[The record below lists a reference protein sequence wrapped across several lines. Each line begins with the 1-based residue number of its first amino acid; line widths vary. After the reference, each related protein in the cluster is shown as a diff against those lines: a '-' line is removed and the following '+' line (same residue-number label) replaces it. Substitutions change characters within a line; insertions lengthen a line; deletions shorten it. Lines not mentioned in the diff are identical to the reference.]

1 MAFLVNRTAA
11 ARIECLHALAQLIVV
26 KFGSYGKPFH
36 LKDVKFDRDSENI
49 HSFCTLL
56 KEDDIAGHYCRFKEN
71 PLDDAGCSI
80 TNGVSSDSTKSK
92 EVSNTINAMHALG
105 FVKRDGSKIEITSF
119 GYKFSTAKYDS
130 EEMHHIIKKA
140 VQNYG
145 PVVGVLSW
153 IQRNYKIG
161 DKFNIGDIRVGYP
174 EPEEYVNHNG
184 ERVLLSAGSTQDTNT
199 RTRSC
204 IIAWLTTAGF
214 IRPVNVTP
222 VSSPYPQIAYRDYIN
237 REHRMEQIYEVIDF
251 PSVETTKHPLNYD
264 NLTKMNFCLRENG
277 MTSVRE
283 ATRYY
288 EGIIKNRRFA
298 ILYLLNMAYEN
309 RTTIALNEIIEIMRS
324 HPNLFVVSD
333 EDLEDTI
340 SAEIEIAFMA
350 GIPYIL
356 RIANG
361 QSRLQPLKGL
371 NIEELQVGA
380 PQVLINTL
388 NMYEFNG

>member
-1 MAFLVNRTAA
+1 MAFLINRTAA
-11 ARIECLHALAQLIVV
+11 ARIECLHALAQLIVA
-26 KFGSYGKPFH
+26 KFGSYGKSFN

-80 TNGVSSDSTKSK
+80 TNGVLSDSTKSK

-105 FVKRDGSKIEITSF
+105 FVERVGRKIRITSF
-119 GYKFSTAKYDS
+119 GYKFSTTNYDS
-130 EEMHHIIKKA
+130 EEMYHIIKKA

-153 IQRNYKIG
+153 IEKNYE
-161 DKFNIGDIRVGYP
+161 IGDIFNISDIHVGYP

-214 IRPVNVTP
+214 IKPVNVTP
-222 VSSPYPQIAYRDYIN
+222 SDSPYPQIAYRDYIN
-237 REHRMEQIYEVIDF
+237 REHRTEQIYEIIEF
-251 PSVETTKHPLNYD
+251 PSVEMTEHPLSYD

-288 EGIIKNRRFA
+288 EEKIKNRRFA
-298 ILYLLNMAYEN
+298 ILYLLNLAYVN
-309 RTTIALNEIIEIMRS
+309 KTTISVDEIIEIMRS
-324 HPNLFVVSD
+324 YPSLFVVSD
-333 EDLEDTI
+333 DDLEDTI
-340 SAEIEIAFMA
+340 SSEIEIAFMA
-350 GIPYIL
+350 GIPYVL
-356 RIANG
+356 RISNG
-361 QSRLQPLKGL
+361 QSRLQPIKGL
-371 NIEELQVGA
+371 NIKELQVGA
-380 PQVLINTL
+380 PEILINTL

>member
-1 MAFLVNRTAA
+1 MAFLINRTAA
-11 ARIECLHALAQLIVV
+11 ARIECLHALAQLIVA
-26 KFGSYGKPFH
+26 KFGSYGKPFN

-80 TNGVSSDSTKSK
+80 TNGVLSDSTKSK

-105 FVKRDGSKIEITSF
+105 FVERVGRKVKITSS
-119 GYKFSTAKYDS
+119 GYKFSTTNYDS
-130 EEMHHIIKKA
+130 KEMHHIIKKA

-153 IQRNYKIG
+153 LERNYKIG

-214 IRPVNVTP
+214 VKPVNVKPTN
-222 VSSPYPQIAYRDYIN
+222 SPYPQIAYRDYIN
-237 REHRMEQIYEVIDF
+237 REHRMEQVYEIIDF
-251 PSVETTKHPLNYD
+251 PSVETTEHPLNYD

-277 MTSVRE
+277 MMSVRE

-288 EGIIKNRRFA
+288 EEKIKNRRFA
-298 ILYLLNMAYEN
+298 ILYLLNLAYDN
-309 RTTIALNEIIEIMRS
+309 STTIAVDEIIEIMRS
-324 HPNLFVVSD
+324 YPSLFVVSD
-333 EDLEDTI
+333 NDLEETI
-340 SAEIEIAFMA
+340 STEIEIAFMA
-350 GIPYIL
+350 GIPYVL
-356 RIANG
+356 RITNG
-361 QSRLQPLKGL
+361 QSRLQPIKGL
-371 NIEELQVGA
+371 NIKELQVGA
-380 PQVLINTL
+380 PQVLIDTL
-388 NMYEFNG
+388 NKYEFNG